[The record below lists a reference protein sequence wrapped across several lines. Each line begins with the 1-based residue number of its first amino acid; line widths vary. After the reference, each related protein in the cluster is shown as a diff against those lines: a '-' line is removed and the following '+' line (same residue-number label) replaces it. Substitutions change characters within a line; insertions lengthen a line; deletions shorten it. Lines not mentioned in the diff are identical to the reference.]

1 MSRQISFQGH
11 IDSQQV
17 YENMLY
23 IINYQGNANQ
33 NHNEI
38 SHLLE
43 WLLSKRLETNM
54 GEDAE
59 KKETSGTVGGN
70 VNWHSHQEKQHGGY
84 KKSKNRITI

>member
-1 MSRQISFQGH
+1 MPKNKTTNKPIS
-11 IDSQQV
+11 
-17 YENMLY
+17 YKLNR
-23 IINYQGNANQ
+23 NPNQ

-54 GEDAE
+54 GGDAE

-70 VNWHSHQEKQHGGY
+70 VNWHSH
-84 KKSKNRITI
+84 